1 MSFIENTHSVAA
13 ASDNGSIHVFR
24 VHYIS
29 SGKYGKCET
38 VRKITLNNEYAVTME
53 HYHTGNMK
61 VILLI
66 SLVISL
72 LFTKANCIHACFC
85 ILWYIES
92 QSLLVYATNRGNIY
106 ALELGTMR
114 PAWQLSNNISHGKIN
129 YSSLL

>member
-53 HYHTGNMK
+53 HYHTGNTR
-61 VILLI
+61 V
-66 SLVISL
+66 V
-72 LFTKANCIHACFC
+72 LFIYT
-85 ILWYIES
+85 
-92 QSLLVYATNRGNIY
+92 LLVHSTKTKFIQLRYNFFMVHRVAI
-106 ALELGTMR
+106 ALSVR
-114 PAWQLSNNISHGKIN
+114 DKPWQHLCARVGHHAA
-129 YSSLL
+129 SLAFEQQHLAR